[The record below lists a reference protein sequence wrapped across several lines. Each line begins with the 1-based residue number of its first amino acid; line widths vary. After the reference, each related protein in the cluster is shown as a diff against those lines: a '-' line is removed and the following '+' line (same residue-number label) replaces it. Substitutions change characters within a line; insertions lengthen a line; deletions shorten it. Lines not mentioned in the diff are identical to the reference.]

1 MNSNKL
7 LKIILFLMMIEV
19 FIHFI
24 EILIDLQIINIH

>member
-19 FIHFI
+19 FIHFV
-24 EILIDLQIINIH
+24 EILIDLQLINIH

>member
-7 LKIILFLMMIEV
+7 LKIILLLMMIEV

-24 EILIDLQIINIH
+24 EILIDLHIITI